1 MKSTMA
7 LQRTLVKLPLQ
18 PFSKRNRLLDVD
30 RTGKK
35 SPSASQ
41 CRETIIPR
49 DRSSTTHAFAGFPQ
63 KLGCDGFNFEEKNYS
78 EFRVEA
84 SRDVPVPRMH
94 DKEREQCSCPLIT
107 ISSVLS
113 TRR

>member
-63 KLGCDGFNFEEKNYS
+63 KLGCEDFNFIEAKNYS
-78 EFRVEA
+78 EWKHHVMFPFRECTK
-84 SRDVPVPRMH
+84 
-94 DKEREQCSCPLIT
+94 KESN
-107 ISSVLS
+107 VLA
-113 TRR
+113 R